1 MTAEAEA
8 AVNALKKLE
17 ANKTCVN
24 CGNYNRFGH
33 QHICEKVRTFVC
45 SNCKSAHQSYSM
57 RVKSVSMSNWTM
69 DEVDALREENGG
81 GNAVAARVWYG
92 RWDESQMRKPTK
104 DDALDYYKRCID
116 RVYNDKAFYDENG
129 FSSGAISSTSSSKK
143 GSEWLMMPAPVIN
156 LLDFDIPPQTSKTHD
171 DFGSPCNDEWGDF
184 EAAPALS
191 TSMDEFGAFAS
202 ALDPTWTADRNGF
215 ADVRADVAAASMDLF
230 GEFASA
236 PPAVALTPFDPFA
249 NLGGNVVTSNASSS
263 KCAALFDSFAP
274 AAMNQSQHRTAY
286 RMNQSQ
292 AATSP
297 KDFSVFDGIVDSSL
311 ANGTSIRNKS
321 GQSCDPVKM
330 EMNGLG
336 MHIQSSEGLQHLQ
349 QFGGEQHLQQFWRRA
364 TPTAFSRLQTA
375 TAV

>member
-191 TSMDEFGAFAS
+191 TSMDEFG
-202 ALDPTWTADRNGF
+202 
-215 ADVRADVAAASMDLF
+215 
-230 GEFASA
+230 
-236 PPAVALTPFDPFA
+236 
-249 NLGGNVVTSNASSS
+249 GNVVTSNASSS

-274 AAMNQSQHRTAY
+274 AAMNQSQHRAAY

-349 QFGGEQHLQQFWRRA
+349 QFGGEQHLQHSGGEQHLQHSRGSKQQQQYNCSYSRIGSSNAGFNIS
-364 TPTAFSRLQTA
+364 TYFSPIASGGTTNSSASPNGRDPFAGLGL
-375 TAV
+375 